1 MIIARGGGTVPIR
14 ALALTNS
21 SAGAMRA
28 DRIWIRV
35 RESSAGPRS
44 APPHAHGRPGRARAP
59 GATKGETCPHR
70 ESTKPSEIRKAAGEP
85 GDFGVRR
92 LDVPRTSYLTTLPRH
107 SDTALSYF
115 SVHSSGPWPSGRL
128 IPSGPEALQSP
139 PLLLPPY
146 YFQFTSTPM
155 RFPYFPVLRLG
166 QGSPRASPR
175 LATAQSARLCSS
187 SSRRGPS
194 SI

>member
-1 MIIARGGGTVPIR
+1 
-14 ALALTNS
+14 
-21 SAGAMRA
+21 MRA

-70 ESTKPSEIRKAAGEP
+70 ESTKPSEKQRGAE
-85 GDFGVRR
+85 
-92 LDVPRTSYLTTLPRH
+92 TSEIGYLLPMHNAPTTY

>member
-1 MIIARGGGTVPIR
+1 
-14 ALALTNS
+14 
-21 SAGAMRA
+21 MRA

-70 ESTKPSEIRKAAGEP
+70 ESTKPSEKQRGAETSA
-85 GDFGVRR
+85 RR
-92 LDVPRTSYLTTLPRH
+92 AVDTSYLPRDNAVRLPRH

-128 IPSGPEALQSP
+128 IPSLDGPAEARYNLQSP
-139 PLLLPPY
+139 PHY
-146 YFQFTSTPM
+146 YENFSRQDV
-155 RFPYFPVLRLG
+155 PV
-166 QGSPRASPR
+166 
-175 LATAQSARLCSS
+175 
-187 SSRRGPS
+187 
-194 SI
+194 